1 MKQDPDTEV
10 YVLNHAEKSES
21 VGIFEKQRNLTGPTS
36 AVENLSE
43 SQWVAL
49 RDHGSALT
57 SHRRRRAFSLF
68 PGAPGAQKCIS
79 FI

>member
-10 YVLNHAEKSES
+10 YILNHTEKSES

-43 SQWVAL
+43 SQ
-49 RDHGSALT
+49 
-57 SHRRRRAFSLF
+57 
-68 PGAPGAQKCIS
+68 
-79 FI
+79 